1 MADELSPG
9 DEVPPDRD
17 VGGPNVCPEC
27 EGSGRVDDRACPACG
42 GTGEVEEAV
51 GGG

>member
-1 MADELSPG
+1 MAEG
-9 DEVPPDRD
+9 DEVPP
-17 VGGPNVCPEC
+17 GTESAAPNVCPRC
-27 EGSGRVDDRACPACG
+27 DGSGEDDGGRCELCG